1 MAKETLR
8 LAIPSKGRL
17 ADPVAAFFRAAGA
30 AIKFGGA
37 RDYRASLP
45 AIPAIT
51 VQLMAAA
58 EIAEALR
65 AGDVHAGVTGEDL
78 MHETL
83 GGAPGDVPDAP
94 ICARRLGFGGA
105 RLVVAVPRAWID
117 VATMDDLAAAA
128 RQFRARHRRPL
139 RVATK
144 YVRLVRGFFA
154 RAGVVD
160 YRIVGST
167 GATEAAPAA
176 GLADLIADITSS
188 GETLAANHLKILDGG
203 MILDSQASLYV
214 ARRAGGGWRKEQ
226 RAALKHLL
234 DLMDARALGAGRMRL
249 SALIPKAAN
258 AKRLREGLA
267 ALGCDDIQIVQG
279 ALSAHCADGAIYRAA
294 QFLQDAGAETV
305 DTEALAFVFREKD
318 STYAAL
324 GPLLR

>member
-176 GLADLIADITSS
+176 GLADLEAEVAELEGPRRREIAERI
-188 GETLAANHLKILDGG
+188 
-203 MILDSQASLYV
+203 
-214 ARRAGGGWRKEQ
+214 
-226 RAALKHLL
+226 RAAREHGDLKENADYHIAKEDQAHLETKIQRL
-234 DLMDARALGAGRMRL
+234 REREKNAVVVDVESAGADSFAFGRTAVLTDDSGRTHTWTLVGSTEANLSEGRL
-249 SALIPKAAN
+249 SAESPVGQALRNRKVGEQVKVTTPKGQ
-258 AKRLREGLA
+258 R
-267 ALGCDDIQIVQG
+267 
-279 ALSAHCADGAIYRAA
+279 
-294 QFLQDAGAETV
+294 
-305 DTEALAFVFREKD
+305 VFTID
-318 STYAAL
+318 SVS
-324 GPLLR
+324 